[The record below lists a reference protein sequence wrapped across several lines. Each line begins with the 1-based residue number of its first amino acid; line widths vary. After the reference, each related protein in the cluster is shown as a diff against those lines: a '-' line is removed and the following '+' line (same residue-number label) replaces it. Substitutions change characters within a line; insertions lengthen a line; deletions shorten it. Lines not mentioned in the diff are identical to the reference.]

1 MRARSGLLVVC
12 VIAAFL
18 MSSISAFSQ
27 VTTAQAQ
34 LNGSVR
40 DQSGGAIVKTSITLR
55 DVDTNRVPTSV
66 SNDVGYFILSNLP
79 PQRSEL
85 TPEATGFGKDPQT
98 GIVLRVGPT
107 ATTEITL
114 K

>member
-1 MRARSGLLVVC
+1 MRTRSGLLVVC

-40 DQSGGAIVKTSITLR
+40 DQSGGAIVKASITLR
-55 DVDTNRVPTSV
+55 DVDTNRVSTAV
-66 SNDVGYFILSNLP
+66 SNDVGYYILPNLP
-79 PQRSEL
+79 PGRLCGNEIGTQKKSARNKQRASRQILSSCRAE
-85 TPEATGFGKDPQT
+85 
-98 GIVLRVGPT
+98 
-107 ATTEITL
+107 
-114 K
+114 